1 MTNNHGAKRDGSPV
15 TDELIEALADEAER
29 GYDVS
34 ELRRARH
41 QGGRPSMGAAPA
53 AVESV
58 RLEPELK
65 RELMLRAARD
75 STSISEVIR
84 RALRDYVKAS

>member
-1 MTNNHGAKRDGSPV
+1 MTNNHGTKKDGSPV
-15 TDELIEALADEAER
+15 TDELVEALADEAER
-29 GYDVS
+29 GYDVP
-34 ELRRARH
+34 ELRRAR
-41 QGGRPSMGAAPA
+41 QGGRPAMGAAPA

-65 RELMLRAARD
+65 RELMLRASRD
-75 STSISEVIR
+75 GTSISEVIR